1 MSAIVRIFLHTFV
14 NCELYQKWLS
24 ECTKTIFADIRSSFH
39 RRPFRSII
47 KALIYIFGIV
57 TSFFSRF
64 FFFSFPYFST
74 CLVLFP
80 FLLLSFSLFLLFSN
94 LSFSIFSLLH
104 QTIYLPFLP
113 TTIYFPYSNIVYL
126 AFCFPW
132 LILVSLMFLFN
143 FTSFLIFASFLL
155 VLLFS
160 LFLFNNLC
168 FSISDL
174 LKT

>member
-1 MSAIVRIFLHTFV
+1 MRLLIDIDAFLNMSAIVRIFLHTFV

-80 FLLLSFSLFLLFSN
+80 FLLLSFSLFSYSVIYHFLF
-94 LSFSIFSLLH
+94 FPFFIKQYIFRSCPQQFIFPTVILF
-104 QTIYLPFLP
+104 ILPFV
-113 TTIYFPYSNIVYL
+113 FPGL
-126 AFCFPW
+126 FW
-132 LILVSLMFLFN
+132 FL
-143 FTSFLIFASFLL
+143 
-155 VLLFS
+155 
-160 LFLFNNLC
+160 
-168 FSISDL
+168 
-174 LKT
+174 